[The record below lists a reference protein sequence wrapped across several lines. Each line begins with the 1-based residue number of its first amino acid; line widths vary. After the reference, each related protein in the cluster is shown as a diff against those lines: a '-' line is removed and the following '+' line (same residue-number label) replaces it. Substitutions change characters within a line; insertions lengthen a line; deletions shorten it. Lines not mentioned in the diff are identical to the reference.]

1 MRRSGNIIIYSIM
14 PRGIINTEKR
24 STDNEKIM
32 TSTVISAGI
41 DMSLYIV
48 KKLDGISVTET
59 TISYMEYNN
68 QE

>member
-1 MRRSGNIIIYSIM
+1 M